1 MSTTHRRFGA
11 VTIDWLTWA
20 LTGLMLVFQVATLA
34 FTARI
39 LDVSIQQPEQTTSF
53 AVGAELLVLAAVE
66 ITVLL
71 LAYRAYKYLPD
82 RWQYRVKV
90 TLMAI
95 LGVTVF
101 AFGAL
106 LYQAAGLLV
115 EYLILCPLFMGI
127 GYYVDWSGYN
137 WIPFNVI
144 ALSMGVLFATGAG
157 FGLSPAVLLLIM
169 AAFTVYDH
177 LAVNLS
183 DIMADLI
190 ELSANGGIPNF
201 IIIPNQLQC
210 DLSRAKQAL
219 TSGEKPDDM
228 AMMIGVGD
236 FVFPTALA
244 ISAFVSTE
252 TVTPAVVGAVAGTT
266 VATVVL
272 RHSLEGADG
281 GLPAL
286 PWLNTGSAVGFGVGV
301 LVSGKPVLVALGL

>member
-1 MSTTHRRFGA
+1 MSTTHRRFGGFT
-11 VTIDWLTWA
+11 VDWLTWA
-20 LTGLMLVFQVATLA
+20 LTGLMLVFQLVTLA

-39 LDVSIQQPEQTTSF
+39 LDVSIQQPEQSTSF

-71 LAYRAYKYLPD
+71 LAYRAYKYLPE
-82 RWQYRVKV
+82 RWQYR
-90 TLMAI
+90 LRRAI
-95 LGVTVF
+95 QAIVGITVY

-115 EYLILCPLFMGI
+115 EYLIAVPIVVALA
-127 GYYVDWSGYN
+127 YYVDWSGYR
-137 WIPFNVI
+137 WIAFNII

-157 FGLSPAVLLLIM
+157 FGLSPAVMLVIM
-169 AAFTVYDH
+169 AALTVYDH
-177 LAVNLS
+177 IAVNLS
-183 DIMADLI
+183 DIMA
-190 ELSANGGIPNF
+190 ELVEMSANGGIPNF

-210 DLSRAKQAL
+210 DLSRAKKAL
-219 TSGEKPDDM
+219 TTGEKPEDM
-228 AMMIGVGD
+228 AMMIGLGD
-236 FVFPTALA
+236 FFFPTALV
-244 ISAFVSTE
+244 ISAYVSAE
-252 TVTPAVVGAVAGTT
+252 TVTPAVVGAVAGTV

-301 LVSGKPVLVALGL
+301 LVSGTPVLVALGL